1 MKHLKLNLLAL
12 LSFIYLLNP
21 SQLHARDGIN
31 TAWKVGLS
39 GHIYKKFSFLVEED
53 LRMQQDFSGVEW
65 SFTTAEI
72 RYKPLKF
79 LTIGTAYMFI
89 DKLDKSGEKRHRYLF
104 YATAAKKVGA
114 FRFSVR
120 ERFQSTFKE
129 NSQTPS
135 NFFRSMF
142 TIAYSID
149 KLNISPFVYA
159 ETFNNTLKGKH
170 FSLDR
175 VRLSCGIDYAL
186 NKHSIFQLYY
196 RYHIFEAP
204 DPVNYKNAIGVSY
217 TYKLK

>member
-21 SQLHARDGIN
+21 SQLYARDGIN
-31 TAWKVGLS
+31 TAWKVGFS
-39 GHIYKKFSFLVEED
+39 GPIYQRVSFLVEED
-53 LRMQQDFSGVEW
+53 LRMQQDFGGVEW

-89 DKLDKSGEKRHRYLF
+89 DKLDKGGEKRHRYLF
-104 YATAAKKVGA
+104 YATATKKIGA

-135 NFFRSMF
+135 NFFRSML
-142 TIAYSID
+142 TVAY
-149 KLNISPFVYA
+149 NINNLDVSPFVYA

-175 VRLSCGIDYAL
+175 IRLSCGFDYVL
-186 NKHSIFQLYY
+186 NKHSTFQLYY

-204 DPVNYKNAIGVSY
+204 DPVNYKNAIGVGY
-217 TYKLK
+217 TYKL